1 MTSKTSLFNKGIYKS
16 TVKRY
21 KWGSFLYF
29 IILFLLNGMSILLS
43 GKERYAHL
51 TDAQI
56 AERFMQNP
64 LILRG
69 DHLGVS
75 AIISLFVPTVTALLI
90 LRFVHS
96 KKSAVFNHSIPT
108 SRKSNYF
115 SSLLGAFTLM
125 VIPVIINGMILAI
138 ISLSG
143 YGDYFTINSCLIWT
157 GILLYI
163 LFTMFACAV
172 FASMITGNSFAA
184 VVLNVLVH
192 CFVISVA
199 AGLSAFASKF
209 LYGYTSNNAIMDTL
223 AENNFFVIG
232 ASLGNSQSFRENFSP
247 ITAMV
252 HICVSIVIYFVSYFM
267 YKKRKLENAE
277 EIAGFECLNSIFKYS
292 VTFLATVAAF
302 GILSYTLED
311 APVYFVSTVTA
322 VSIIT
327 YFASEMLL
335 KKSFNVFKRSYK
347 GYIGFAIAFLC
358 MTAIFSH
365 TTFFG
370 YETYVPKTE
379 DIESASVFSY
389 YYSDNEPFTTDS
401 ELIKYVTDSHSEF
414 VKDDNIPI
422 TVSGYYETRLH
433 FKYKLKNGREVH
445 RIYRVNTEKQNRI
458 MDVMYENS
466 DYKMK
471 SEPVFKHGESAYAIE
486 LYVNYQQYSRNAKI
500 KPEEVDEFIRVIQDE
515 VLSLSFSELH
525 NGGNSVMNGYIDF
538 TTTNSGQNHEATA
551 EYHDEDGKYYKREH
565 FTMNANYKNT
575 IKWLT
580 QKGYI
585 EPDVPLEKITE
596 R

>member
-1 MTSKTSLFNKGIYKS
+1 MTSKTSLFNKGVYKS

-21 KWGSFLYF
+21 KWGGFLYL

-43 GKERYAHL
+43 GKNRYSYL
-51 TDAQI
+51 PDLEITQ
-56 AERFMQNP
+56 RFTQNP

-75 AIISLFVPTVTALLI
+75 AIISLFVPTVAALLI

-125 VIPVIINGMILAI
+125 VIPVIINGLILAI
-138 ISLSG
+138 ISVSG

-184 VVLNVLVH
+184 VILNVLVH

-209 LYGYTSNNAIMDTL
+209 LYGYTSNNTIMDTL

-247 ITAMV
+247 ITAMI
-252 HICVSIVIYFVSYFM
+252 HIGVSIIIYLVSYLL

-277 EIAGFECLNSIFKYS
+277 EIAGFKCLNSIFKYS

-302 GILSYTLED
+302 GILSYTIEE
-311 APVYFVSTVTA
+311 APVYFVTTVTA

-347 GYIGFAIAFLC
+347 GYIGFAVAFLC
-358 MTAIFSH
+358 MTALFSH

-389 YYSDNEPFTTDS
+389 YYSDGEPHTTDE
-401 ELIKYVTDSHSEF
+401 ELIKYVVSTHSTF
-414 VKDDNIPI
+414 VSDDNIPVI
-422 TVSGYYETRLH
+422 NPYNYDTRLH
-433 FKYKLKNGREVH
+433 FKYKLKNGKEIH
-445 RIYRVNTEKQNRI
+445 RIYSVSNEDMNKIMNTMYDNAEYKKQG
-458 MDVMYENS
+458 
-466 DYKMK
+466 
-471 SEPVFKHGESAYAIE
+471 EPIFKDISKAYAVK
-486 LYVNYQQYSRNAKI
+486 LYINYEDHTA
-500 KPEEVDEFIRVIQDE
+500 EVSLSPVDVGDFVQVVQNE
-515 VLSLSFSELH
+515 VLELSYSQLH
-525 NGGNSVMNGYIDF
+525 NNMHSVINGYIDF
-538 TTTNSGQNHEATA
+538 IS
-551 EYHDEDGKYYKREH
+551 DEDDDGKMAYMEEENGIRRLRAH
-565 FTMNANYKNT
+565 IVMNANYKNT
-575 IKWLT
+575 INWLT

-585 EPDVPLEKITE
+585 EADVPLEKITE